1 MKYHTALFNIL
12 IVCVSILSLSTG
24 VYAVENS
31 LKIEPAALNAML
43 NQKNLTVID
52 VRIVSDWRTSD
63 RKIAGAVRQDPH
75 NVSSWAANSPK
86 QNTYVIYCA

>member
-1 MKYHTALFNIL
+1 MKCHTALLKII

-24 VYAVENS
+24 AYAVENS
-31 LKIEPAALNAML
+31 LKIEPAALSAML

-52 VRIVSDWRTSD
+52 VRIVSDWRNSD
-63 RKIAGAVRQDPH
+63 RKIAGAVRKDPH